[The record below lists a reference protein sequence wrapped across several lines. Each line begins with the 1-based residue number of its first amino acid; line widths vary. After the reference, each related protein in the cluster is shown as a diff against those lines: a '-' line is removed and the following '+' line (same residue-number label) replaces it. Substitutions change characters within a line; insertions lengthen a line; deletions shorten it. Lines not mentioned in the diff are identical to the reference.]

1 MRACQGRYGTN
12 YHKLV
17 QHCNIGMSAHMSIDG
32 ALFVPKREEE
42 AVGVH
47 GDVKD
52 ARNFPLALNANAL
65 QIL

>member
-1 MRACQGRYGTN
+1 MG
-12 YHKLV
+12 
-17 QHCNIGMSAHMSIDG
+17 IDG
-32 ALFVPKREEE
+32 ALLVPEREEE

-65 QIL
+65 QKL